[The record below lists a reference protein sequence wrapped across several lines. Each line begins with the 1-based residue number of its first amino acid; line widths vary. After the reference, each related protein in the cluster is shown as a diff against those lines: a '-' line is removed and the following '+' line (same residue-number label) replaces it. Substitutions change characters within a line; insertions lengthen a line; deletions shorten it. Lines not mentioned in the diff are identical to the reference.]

1 MMPMNSPDLTQLIL
15 KATKRSKEL
24 VETHEMV
31 VRPYNPPASNYERTS
46 SEKDERRGK
55 MECLSKETPRPL
67 IKNSDNMAVIQKVD
81 NMVGSLRFKELCHE
95 ISNRAWSI
103 RSNNTQ
109 EFFFSTAYL
118 FSVNSGSGYK
128 TSLMFLEEL
137 LKETELILTPADR
150 KDYLLPE
157 PLDPDAAQKINNII
171 GTLEYTLSV
180 PRVVTFDISSWLG
193 YTGNKK
199 FKNLLMYIFQ
209 HNTRCVVVFR
219 IPYVREKLLAE
230 TNADMSD
237 IISTRTVVFEPFTN
251 EELHQIANRI
261 IAPYGIYFSPDA
273 AEKFDQR
280 IEKEKSNGFFYG
292 IHTVKKIVGDFI
304 REVELQEQHNGIASK
319 TITGSVIE
327 RTTVPEAINDCES
340 DFDDFSN
347 MIGMEVV
354 ERRLREVIYQI
365 QFARRSG
372 LSSKPCMHMFF
383 VGNPGTGKTTVARML
398 GNELR
403 KQGVL
408 RVGKF
413 YEHKGRDLC
422 AEYVGQT
429 TPKTTALCAQAYGS
443 VLFID
448 EAYSLAGTNN
458 QNDYGKEA
466 VDALIAEMENHYD
479 DLVVIF
485 AGYPEDM
492 EKLLTVN
499 PGMRS
504 RVPYTILFPNYSR
517 EELFEIFDRLSS
529 AHFVHAAGFDEHAKS
544 FFNSLPQELLNDKSF
559 GNARFVRNIYER
571 VWGKASARCARC
583 GNACIELTEEDF
595 DSAVAEFGF

>member
-1 MMPMNSPDLTQLIL
+1 MLT
-15 KATKRSKEL
+15 S
-24 VETHEMV
+24 
-31 VRPYNPPASNYERTS
+31 
-46 SEKDERRGK
+46 
-55 MECLSKETPRPL
+55 
-67 IKNSDNMAVIQKVD
+67 
-81 NMVGSLRFKELCHE
+81 
-95 ISNRAWSI
+95 
-103 RSNNTQ
+103 
-109 EFFFSTAYL
+109 
-118 FSVNSGSGYK
+118 
-128 TSLMFLEEL
+128 
-137 LKETELILTPADR
+137 ADR
-150 KDYLLPE
+150 KDYSLPE

-180 PRVVTFDISSWLG
+180 PRVITFDISSWLG
-193 YTGNKK
+193 YSGDQK

-209 HNTRCVVVFR
+209 HNTKCVIVFR
-219 IPYVREKLLAE
+219 IPYVREKLLTE
-230 TNADMSD
+230 TGADMAD

-251 EELHQIANRI
+251 EELHQIADRI
-261 IAPYGIYFSPDA
+261 VAPYGISFSPDA
-273 AEKFDQR
+273 VEEFDRR

-292 IHTVKKIVGDFI
+292 IHTVKKIVGEFI
-304 REVELQEQHNGIASK
+304 REVELQEQRNGIVCK
-319 TITGSVIE
+319 TITSSIIE
-327 RTTVPEAINDCES
+327 RTTVPEVMNNREPDFS
-340 DFDDFSN
+340 DFSD
-347 MIGMEVV
+347 MIGMETVKN
-354 ERRLREVIYQI
+354 RLREVIYQI
-365 QFARRSG
+365 QFARKTG
-372 LSSKPCMHMFF
+372 LSSRLCMHMFF

-448 EAYSLAGTNN
+448 EAYSLAGTDN

-492 EKLLTVN
+492 EKLLTLN

-517 EELFEIFDRLSS
+517 EELFNIFDRLSS
-529 AHFVHAAGFDEHAKS
+529 AHFVHTPGFDEHAKI
-544 FFNSLPQELLNDKSF
+544 FFNNLPQELLKDKSF

-571 VWGKASARCARC
+571 VWGKALARCARC
-583 GNACIELTEEDF
+583 GNGCIELTEEDF